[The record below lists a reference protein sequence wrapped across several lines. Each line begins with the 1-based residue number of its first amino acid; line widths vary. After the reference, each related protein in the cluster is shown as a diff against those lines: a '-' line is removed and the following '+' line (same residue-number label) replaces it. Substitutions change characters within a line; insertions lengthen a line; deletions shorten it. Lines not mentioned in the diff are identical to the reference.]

1 MPQPLPQERW
11 MIATNGTKYASDAVS
26 YAAKL
31 YTLYSNKPHV
41 VLMMVVQTEQDREDA
56 KSILEISKYLF
67 EDIAGKGSNLQLLLE
82 DGEPGTAIA
91 RAADQGNMD
100 HVFLGGSDFQW
111 DITEGDGVPTS
122 NIVLDRIKGTVTLVK

>member
-1 MPQPLPQERW
+1 

-31 YTLYSNKPHV
+31 YTVYPEKPHV
-41 VLMMVVQTEQDREDA
+41 VLMMVVHKEDEREDA
-56 KSILEISKYLF
+56 KSILEVSKFLF
-67 EDIAGKGSNLQLLLE
+67 EDIAGKESNLQLLLE

-91 RAADQGNMD
+91 RAAEQGNMD
-100 HVFLGGSDFQW
+100 HIFLGGADFQW
-111 DITEGDGVPTS
+111 DVTEGDSVPTS